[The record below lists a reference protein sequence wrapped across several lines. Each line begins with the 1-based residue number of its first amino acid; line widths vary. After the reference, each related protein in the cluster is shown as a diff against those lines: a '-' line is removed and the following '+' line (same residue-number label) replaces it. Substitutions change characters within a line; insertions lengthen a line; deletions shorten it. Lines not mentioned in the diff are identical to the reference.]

1 MISVFKQVRN
11 WIELIMVLCLQWNA
25 RSLLA
30 NGQEFKKFIEELPIK
45 PDVIC
50 VQETWLKPNLDFRI
64 VGYSAVRSDREV
76 GVLHLFRKILNLG
89 R

>member
-11 WIELIMVLCLQWNA
+11 SLQWNA

-30 NGQEFKKFIEELPIK
+30 NGQEFKKFIDELPIK

-64 VGYSAVRSDREV
+64 VGYSSVRSDREE